1 MTRRDVRLRTSW
13 FGYRKLDVINCIEH
27 LCALSD
33 AEERLARETQQGL
46 EADMAQTQ
54 QENRALRQEL
64 ARKAAAQTVT
74 AAQAD
79 SMRQQMEKLARRLAA
94 AQAQIRRYQT
104 RLFAYER
111 SMIALRKENAELEAK
126 YNQAQQLCQQQVQ
139 QSTPP
144 PQETAA
150 QAPPKPKSKSGPGPK
165 PVQKTPPKPVVK
177 AAPKAEPWVPRTEL
191 ERLSVELMDQMTRLM
206 TG

>member
-79 SMRQQMEKLARRLAA
+79 GMRQQLEKLARRLAA
-94 AQAQIRRYQT
+94 AKAQIRRYQT

-126 YNQAQQLCQQQVQ
+126 YNQVQQLCQQQVQ

-150 QAPPKPKSKSGPGPK
+150 QAPAKPKPK

-177 AAPKAEPWVPRTEL
+177 AVPKAEPWVPRTEL

>member
-64 ARKAAAQTVT
+64 ARKEAAQTVT

-79 SMRQQMEKLARRLAA
+79 SMRQQMEKLVRRLAA
-94 AQAQIRRYQT
+94 AKAQIRRYQT

-150 QAPPKPKSKSGPGPK
+150 QAPAKPKPK

-177 AAPKAEPWVPRTEL
+177 AVPKAEPWVPRTEL

>member
-64 ARKAAAQTVT
+64 ARKEAAQTVT

-94 AQAQIRRYQT
+94 AKAQIRRYQT

-150 QAPPKPKSKSGPGPK
+150 QAPAKPKPK

-177 AAPKAEPWVPRTEL
+177 AVPKAEPWVPRTEL

>member
-74 AAQAD
+74 AAQAG

-94 AQAQIRRYQT
+94 AKAQIRRYQT

-150 QAPPKPKSKSGPGPK
+150 QAPAKPKPK

-177 AAPKAEPWVPRTEL
+177 AVPKAEPWVPRTEL

>member
-1 MTRRDVRLRTSW
+1 MTRQDVRLRTGW
-13 FGYRKLDVINCIEH
+13 LGYRKLDVKNCIEH
-27 LCALSD
+27 LYALSS
-33 AEERLARETQQGL
+33 AELRLARETQQGL

-79 SMRQQMEKLARRLAA
+79 SMRQQIEKLARRLAA

-111 SMIALRKENAELEAK
+111 SMIALRRENAELEAK
-126 YNQAQQLCQQQVQ
+126 CAQAQQLCQQQAQ
-139 QSTPP
+139 PSCAPP
-144 PQETAA
+144 PEKPEAKPAA
-150 QAPPKPKSKSGPGPK
+150 SKPAPGPK
-165 PVQKTPPKPVVK
+165 PVQKTAAKPVVK
-177 AAPKAEPWVPRTEL
+177 AAPKAERWEPRTEL

>member
-94 AQAQIRRYQT
+94 AKAQIRRYQT

-139 QSTPP
+139 QSMPP

-150 QAPPKPKSKSGPGPK
+150 QAPAKPKPK

-177 AAPKAEPWVPRTEL
+177 AVPKAEPWVPRTEL

>member
-79 SMRQQMEKLARRLAA
+79 SMRQQMEKLARPLSGALGPVAGGKGHRPAG
-94 AQAQIRRYQT
+94 T
-104 RLFAYER
+104 RPACLPM
-111 SMIALRKENAELEAK
+111 S
-126 YNQAQQLCQQQVQ
+126 
-139 QSTPP
+139 
-144 PQETAA
+144 
-150 QAPPKPKSKSGPGPK
+150 AP
-165 PVQKTPPKPVVK
+165 
-177 AAPKAEPWVPRTEL
+177 
-191 ERLSVELMDQMTRLM
+191 
-206 TG
+206 

>member
-79 SMRQQMEKLARRLAA
+79 SMRQQMEKLVRRLAA

-150 QAPPKPKSKSGPGPK
+150 QAPAKPKPK

-177 AAPKAEPWVPRTEL
+177 AVPKAEPWVPRTEL
-191 ERLSVELMDQMTRLM
+191 ERLSVELIDQMTRLM

>member
-94 AQAQIRRYQT
+94 AKAQIRRYQT

-150 QAPPKPKSKSGPGPK
+150 QAPAKPKPK

-177 AAPKAEPWVPRTEL
+177 AVPKAEPWVPRTEL
-191 ERLSVELMDQMTRLM
+191 DRLSVELMDQMTRLM

>member
-79 SMRQQMEKLARRLAA
+79 SMRQQMEKLVRRLAA
-94 AQAQIRRYQT
+94 AKAQIRRYQT

-144 PQETAA
+144 PQETVA
-150 QAPPKPKSKSGPGPK
+150 QAPAKPKPK

-177 AAPKAEPWVPRTEL
+177 AVPKAEPWVPRTEL

>member
-79 SMRQQMEKLARRLAA
+79 SMRQQMEKLVRRLAA
-94 AQAQIRRYQT
+94 AKAQIRRYQT

-144 PQETAA
+144 PRETAA
-150 QAPPKPKSKSGPGPK
+150 QAPAKPKPK

-177 AAPKAEPWVPRTEL
+177 AVPKAEPWVPRTEL

>member
-94 AQAQIRRYQT
+94 AKAQIRRYQT

-150 QAPPKPKSKSGPGPK
+150 QAPAKPKPK

-177 AAPKAEPWVPRTEL
+177 AVPKAEPWVPRTEL
-191 ERLSVELMDQMTRLM
+191 ERLSVELIDQMTRLM

>member
-54 QENRALRQEL
+54 HENRALRQEL

-79 SMRQQMEKLARRLAA
+79 SMRQQMEKLARRVAA
-94 AQAQIRRYQT
+94 AKAQIRRYQT

-150 QAPPKPKSKSGPGPK
+150 QAPAKPKPK

-177 AAPKAEPWVPRTEL
+177 AVPKAEPWVPRTEL

>member
-79 SMRQQMEKLARRLAA
+79 SMRQQMEKLVRRLAA

-126 YNQAQQLCQQQVQ
+126 YNQVQQLCQQQVQ

-150 QAPPKPKSKSGPGPK
+150 QAPAKPKPK

-177 AAPKAEPWVPRTEL
+177 AVPKAEPWVPRTEL

>member
-94 AQAQIRRYQT
+94 AKAQIRRYQT

-144 PQETAA
+144 PQETAE
-150 QAPPKPKSKSGPGPK
+150 QAPAKPKPK

-177 AAPKAEPWVPRTEL
+177 AVPKAEPWVPRTEL

>member
-94 AQAQIRRYQT
+94 AKAQIRRYQT

-150 QAPPKPKSKSGPGPK
+150 QTPAKPKPK

-177 AAPKAEPWVPRTEL
+177 AVPKAEPWVPRTEL

>member
-33 AEERLARETQQGL
+33 AEDRLAREIQQGL

-94 AQAQIRRYQT
+94 AKAQIRRYQT

-150 QAPPKPKSKSGPGPK
+150 QAPAKPKPK

-177 AAPKAEPWVPRTEL
+177 AVPKAEPWVPRTEL

>member
-79 SMRQQMEKLARRLAA
+79 SMRQQMEKLTRRLAA
-94 AQAQIRRYQT
+94 AKAQIRRYQT

-150 QAPPKPKSKSGPGPK
+150 QAPAKPKPK

-177 AAPKAEPWVPRTEL
+177 AVPKAEPWVPRTEL

>member
-79 SMRQQMEKLARRLAA
+79 GMRQQLEKLARRLAA

-126 YNQAQQLCQQQVQ
+126 YNQAQRLCQQQVQ

-150 QAPPKPKSKSGPGPK
+150 QAPAKPKPK

-177 AAPKAEPWVPRTEL
+177 AVPKAEPWVPRTEL

>member
-64 ARKAAAQTVT
+64 ARPAAAQTVT

-79 SMRQQMEKLARRLAA
+79 GMRQQLEKLARRLAA

-150 QAPPKPKSKSGPGPK
+150 QAPAKPKPK

-177 AAPKAEPWVPRTEL
+177 AVPKAEPWVPRTEL

>member
-1 MTRRDVRLRTSW
+1 MTRRDVSLRTSW

-94 AQAQIRRYQT
+94 AKAQIRRYQT

-150 QAPPKPKSKSGPGPK
+150 QAPAKPKPK

-177 AAPKAEPWVPRTEL
+177 AVPKAEPWVPRTEL

>member
-79 SMRQQMEKLARRLAA
+79 GMRQQLEKLARRLAA

-126 YNQAQQLCQQQVQ
+126 YNHAQQLCQQQVQ

-150 QAPPKPKSKSGPGPK
+150 QAPAKPKPK

-177 AAPKAEPWVPRTEL
+177 AVPKAEPWVPRTEL

>member
-79 SMRQQMEKLARRLAA
+79 GMRQQLEKLARRLAA

-150 QAPPKPKSKSGPGPK
+150 QTPAKPKPK

-177 AAPKAEPWVPRTEL
+177 AVPKAEPWVPRTEL

>member
-94 AQAQIRRYQT
+94 AKAQIRRYQT

-150 QAPPKPKSKSGPGPK
+150 QAPAKPKPK
-165 PVQKTPPKPVVK
+165 PVQKTPPTPVVK
-177 AAPKAEPWVPRTEL
+177 AVPKAEPWVPRTEL

>member
-94 AQAQIRRYQT
+94 AKAQIRRYQT

-144 PQETAA
+144 PQKTAA
-150 QAPPKPKSKSGPGPK
+150 QAPAKPKPK

-177 AAPKAEPWVPRTEL
+177 AVPKAEPWVPRTEL

>member
-94 AQAQIRRYQT
+94 AKAQIRRYQT

-150 QAPPKPKSKSGPGPK
+150 QALAKPKPK

-177 AAPKAEPWVPRTEL
+177 AVPKAEPWVPRTEL

>member
-1 MTRRDVRLRTSW
+1 MTRRDIRLRTSW

-46 EADMAQTQ
+46 EAAMAQPQ

-94 AQAQIRRYQT
+94 AKAQIRRYQT

-150 QAPPKPKSKSGPGPK
+150 QAPAKPKPK

-177 AAPKAEPWVPRTEL
+177 AVPKAEPWVPRTEL

>member
-79 SMRQQMEKLARRLAA
+79 SMRQQMGKLARRLAA

-150 QAPPKPKSKSGPGPK
+150 QAPAKPKPK

-177 AAPKAEPWVPRTEL
+177 AVPKAEPWVPRTEL

>member
-79 SMRQQMEKLARRLAA
+79 SMRQQMEKLVRRLAA
-94 AQAQIRRYQT
+94 AKAQIRRYQT

-150 QAPPKPKSKSGPGPK
+150 QAPEKPKPK

-177 AAPKAEPWVPRTEL
+177 AVPKAEPWVPRTEL

>member
-79 SMRQQMEKLARRLAA
+79 SMRQQMGKLARRLAA
-94 AQAQIRRYQT
+94 AKAQIRRYQT

-150 QAPPKPKSKSGPGPK
+150 QAPAKPKPK

-177 AAPKAEPWVPRTEL
+177 AVPKAEPWVPRTEL

>member
-74 AAQAD
+74 VAQAD
-79 SMRQQMEKLARRLAA
+79 SMRQQMEKLVRRLAA

-150 QAPPKPKSKSGPGPK
+150 QAPAKPKPK

-177 AAPKAEPWVPRTEL
+177 AVPKAEPWVPRTEL

>member
-1 MTRRDVRLRTSW
+1 
-13 FGYRKLDVINCIEH
+13 
-27 LCALSD
+27 
-33 AEERLARETQQGL
+33 
-46 EADMAQTQ
+46 MAQTQ

-111 SMIALRKENAELEAK
+111 SMIALRRENAELEAK
-126 YNQAQQLCQQQVQ
+126 CAQAQQAQ
-139 QSTPP
+139 PP
-144 PQETAA
+144 CAPEPPAPAPSAA
-150 QAPPKPKSKSGPGPK
+150 PKPAPGPK
-165 PVQKTPPKPVVK
+165 PVQKLPPKPVVK
-177 AAPKAEPWVPRTEL
+177 AAPKAEPWEPRTEL

>member
-94 AQAQIRRYQT
+94 AKAQIRRYQT

-150 QAPPKPKSKSGPGPK
+150 QAPAKPKPK

-177 AAPKAEPWVPRTEL
+177 AVPKAESWVPRTEL

>member
-74 AAQAD
+74 TAQAD

-94 AQAQIRRYQT
+94 AKAQIRRYQT

-150 QAPPKPKSKSGPGPK
+150 QAPAKPKPK

-177 AAPKAEPWVPRTEL
+177 AVPKAEPWVPRTEL

>member
-94 AQAQIRRYQT
+94 AKAQIRRYQT

-150 QAPPKPKSKSGPGPK
+150 QAPAKPKPG

-177 AAPKAEPWVPRTEL
+177 AVPKAEPWVPRTEL

>member
-79 SMRQQMEKLARRLAA
+79 SMRQQMEKLVRRLAA
-94 AQAQIRRYQT
+94 AKAQIRRYQT

-150 QAPPKPKSKSGPGPK
+150 QAPAKPKPK

>member
-79 SMRQQMEKLARRLAA
+79 SMRQQLEKLARRLAA
-94 AQAQIRRYQT
+94 AKAQIRRYQT

-144 PQETAA
+144 PQETAV
-150 QAPPKPKSKSGPGPK
+150 QAPAKPKPK

-177 AAPKAEPWVPRTEL
+177 AVPKAEPWVPRTEL

>member
-46 EADMAQTQ
+46 EAEMAQTQ

-79 SMRQQMEKLARRLAA
+79 SMRQQLEKLARRLAA
-94 AQAQIRRYQT
+94 AKAQIRRYQT

-150 QAPPKPKSKSGPGPK
+150 QAPAKPKPK

-177 AAPKAEPWVPRTEL
+177 AVPKAEPWVPRTEL

>member
-79 SMRQQMEKLARRLAA
+79 SMRQQMEKLVRRLAA
-94 AQAQIRRYQT
+94 AKAQIRRYQT

-139 QSTPP
+139 QCTPP

-150 QAPPKPKSKSGPGPK
+150 QAPAKPKPK

-177 AAPKAEPWVPRTEL
+177 AVPKAEPWVPRTEL

>member
-94 AQAQIRRYQT
+94 AKAQIRRYQT

-111 SMIALRKENAELEAK
+111 SMIALRKENAELETK

-150 QAPPKPKSKSGPGPK
+150 QAPAKPKPK

-177 AAPKAEPWVPRTEL
+177 AVPKAEPWVPRTEL